1 MSPTLLRWFVG
12 IIALLS
18 IAVVVFLIVSAFQN
32 GS

>member
-18 IAVVVFLIVSAFQN
+18 ILVLVFLVVASF
-32 GS
+32 